1 MQSFN
6 IEDIAGIINYVKSL
20 DIYDQFDEIIITT
33 ILTNDLT
40 RQRFDAI
47 EIGIKVDDQLIFTH
61 IEQRLF
67 TEPMIRFDYHFE
79 EAVKS
84 LSASVIFGRSLIHCI
99 DDFDR
104 YTIID
109 DSRSKLVVA
118 ENETTKYSLQVYLND
133 EEIAV
138 AKVSTKFKF
147 DYDEFESSHEFA
159 SKKLIKIE
167 ELKDMIDSFEKL
179 KNSINLD

>member
-1 MQSFN
+1 MHSFK
-6 IEDIAGIINYVKSL
+6 IDDIAGIINYVKSL
-20 DIYDQFDEIIITT
+20 DIYDQFDEITITP

-40 RQRFDAI
+40 RSRPDSI

-99 DDFDR
+99 DDFSS
-104 YTIID
+104 YQIID
-109 DSRSKLVVA
+109 NSRSKLVIA
-118 ENETTKYSLQVYLND
+118 QNETTKYALQVYLND
-133 EEIAV
+133 EEIAF
-138 AKVSTKFKF
+138 AKVSAKFKF
-147 DYDEFESSHEFA
+147 DHDAFESAHKFA
-159 SKKLIKIE
+159 SKKSIKIE
-167 ELKDMIDSFEKL
+167 ELKETIDSFEKL
-179 KNSINLD
+179 KNSISLD

>member
-1 MQSFN
+1 MHSFK
-6 IEDIAGIINYVKSL
+6 IDDIAGIINYIKSL
-20 DIYDQFDEIIITT
+20 DIYTQFDEITITP

-40 RQRFDAI
+40 RQIFDAI

-84 LSASVIFGRSLIHCI
+84 LSSSVIFGRSLIHCI

-118 ENETTKYSLQVYLND
+118 ENETTKYVLQVYLND
-133 EEIAV
+133 EEIAF
-138 AKVSTKFKF
+138 AKVSVKFKF
-147 DYDEFESSHEFA
+147 DHDAFESTHEFA
-159 SKKLIKIE
+159 TKKSIKIE
-167 ELKDMIDSFEKL
+167 ELKETINSFEKL
-179 KNSINLD
+179 KNSISLD

>member
-6 IEDIAGIINYVKSL
+6 IDDITSIINYVKSL

-33 ILTNDLT
+33 IMQYTPMGSRPDS
-40 RQRFDAI
+40 I
-47 EIGIKVDDQLIFTH
+47 KISIKVDDQLIFTH

-84 LSASVIFGRSLIHCI
+84 LSSSVIFGRSLIHCI

-118 ENETTKYSLQVYLND
+118 ENETTKYVLQVYLND
-133 EEIAV
+133 EEIAF
-138 AKVSTKFKF
+138 AKVSAKFKF
-147 DYDEFESSHEFA
+147 DHDAFESAHKFA
-159 SKKLIKIE
+159 SKKSIKIE
-167 ELKDMIDSFEKL
+167 ELKETINSFEKL
-179 KNSINLD
+179 KNSISLD